1 MQDVDM
7 KGEETEVL
15 DAEEIELPEALDE
28 TVSEKAEA
36 INDTPCEDNE
46 ESADTEVD
54 YAALAAE
61 DLKVLKAEF
70 RELSGLSDI
79 SELENPM
86 RYAALRDLG
95 LSPLEAYLATSRRH
109 KKDNR
114 SHLYATRTVTSTPQG
129 SMSEAELT
137 AAREIFSGVSDAE
150 IRRLYKR
157 VSAK

>member
-1 MQDVDM
+1 MQEVDM

-15 DAEEIELPEALDE
+15 GSEEIEPTGAPDE
-28 TVSEKAEA
+28 TASDKAEA
-36 INDTPCEDNE
+36 IDNTPCEDTE
-46 ESADTEVD
+46 ENADTEVD

-61 DLKVLKAEF
+61 DLKALKAEF

-79 SELENPM
+79 SELENPL

-95 LSPLEAYLATSRRH
+95 LSPAEAYLATSRRQ

-114 SHLYATRTVTSTPQG
+114 SHLYATRTVTSSPQG

-137 AAREIFSGVSDAE
+137 AAREIFHGVSDAE

-157 VSAK
+157 VSTK

>member
-15 DAEEIELPEALDE
+15 GAEEIEPTGAPDE
-28 TVSEKAEA
+28 TVSDKAEA
-36 INDTPCEDNE
+36 IDNTPCEDNE
-46 ESADTEVD
+46 ENADTEVD

-61 DLKVLKAEF
+61 DLKALKAEF

-79 SELENPM
+79 SELENPL

-95 LSPLEAYLATSRRH
+95 LSPAEAYLATSRRQ

-114 SHLYATRTVTSTPQG
+114 SHLYATRTVTSSPQG

-137 AAREIFSGVSDAE
+137 AAREIFHGVSDAE

-157 VSAK
+157 VSTK